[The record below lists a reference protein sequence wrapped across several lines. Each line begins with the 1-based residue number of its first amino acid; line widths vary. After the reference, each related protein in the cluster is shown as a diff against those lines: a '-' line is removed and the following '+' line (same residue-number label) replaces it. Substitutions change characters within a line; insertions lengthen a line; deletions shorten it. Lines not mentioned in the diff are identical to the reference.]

1 MFTRLLERLKPVC
14 ESDNDEWEALKAGV
28 GAEIRPLV
36 WYASSGLDLTPVVA
50 AVAEIEPLNLV
61 EPVFVMS
68 DYAQSCLDVVK
79 RAYDRLDEGEFDL
92 LSRWDREYSVWPSF
106 RLDNDTQCETL
117 QWHVH
122 LVQMIPLTLWS
133 EANLEDFKAEFA
145 TLTKSKQSKPVS
157 CEAWHVI
164 FMLLRVKRGKREVD
178 VPAFFVAAENLLV
191 FREIFKEYKLP
202 IEIFLAVRVGSKGG
216 SWDSTHDFEH
226 GHLPRAIM
234 AEREIRPKIWG
245 YDTAN
250 SRDDS
255 TALPPGER
263 VTRIQGMGYG
273 EGCTFRRLHWDDCD
287 KTTIVYA
294 DGRIE
299 HIANT
304 DIRPETCLAKACHDD
319 DLIAVKSILSDH
331 PEVDVN
337 ATVKRGLRHHGTPL
351 VLTGSVDIARLLV
364 ERGAEVERAC
374 EIHGR
379 TVTPL
384 MSAERDRNSGLIDY
398 FRSLMRA

>member
-1 MFTRLLERLKPVC
+1 
-14 ESDNDEWEALKAGV
+14 
-28 GAEIRPLV
+28 
-36 WYASSGLDLTPVVA
+36 
-50 AVAEIEPLNLV
+50 
-61 EPVFVMS
+61 
-68 DYAQSCLDVVK
+68 
-79 RAYDRLDEGEFDL
+79 
-92 LSRWDREYSVWPSF
+92 
-106 RLDNDTQCETL
+106 
-117 QWHVH
+117 
-122 LVQMIPLTLWS
+122 MIPLTLWS
-133 EANLEDFKAEFA
+133 EAKLEDFKADFA
-145 TLTKSKQSKPVS
+145 TLTQSKLVS
-157 CEAWHVI
+157 CEAWHVM

-191 FREIFKEYKLP
+191 FREIFKEYELP
-202 IEIFLAVRVGSKGG
+202 IEIFLAVRVGGKSGL
-216 SWDSTHDFEH
+216 WDWTHDFER

-234 AEREIRPKIWG
+234 EEPKIRPKIWG

-250 SRDDS
+250 SRDDW

-263 VTRIQGMGYG
+263 VTRIQGMGHG
-273 EGCTFRRLHWDDCD
+273 KGCTFRRLHWDDCD

-304 DIRPETCLAKACHDD
+304 DTRPETCLAKACHDD

>member
-1 MFTRLLERLKPVC
+1 
-14 ESDNDEWEALKAGV
+14 
-28 GAEIRPLV
+28 
-36 WYASSGLDLTPVVA
+36 
-50 AVAEIEPLNLV
+50 V

-68 DYAQSCLDVVK
+68 DYAQSYLDVVK
-79 RAYDRLDEGEFDL
+79 RAYDHLDEGEFDL
-92 LSRWDREYSVWPSF
+92 LSRWDGDSRSWPYFYRNNNAQFGTSQ
-106 RLDNDTQCETL
+106 R
-117 QWHVH
+117 HVH

-145 TLTKSKQSKPVS
+145 TLTQSKLVI

-164 FMLLRVKRGKREVD
+164 FMLLRVKRGEREVD

-191 FREIFKEYKLP
+191 FREIFKKYELP
-202 IEIFLAVRVGSKGG
+202 IEIFLAVRVGGKSG
-216 SWDSTHDFEH
+216 SWDWTHDFER

-234 AEREIRPKIWG
+234 EEPKIRPKIWG

-250 SRDDS
+250 SRHDR

-263 VTRIQGMGYG
+263 VTRIQGMGHG

-287 KTTIVYA
+287 KTTIVYT